1 MSFKT
6 AMFDSGKIGTIL
18 SNSGNKK
25 RNYRFNIIASVTFR
39 INWVL
44 KTMVKFMLSQV
55 TQTKSNSCD
64 IFDCNRVH
72 YIGSIIVNGKK
83 TN

>member
-18 SNSGNKK
+18 SDSGNKK

-39 INWVL
+39 IN
-44 KTMVKFMLSQV
+44 
-55 TQTKSNSCD
+55 
-64 IFDCNRVH
+64 
-72 YIGSIIVNGKK
+72 
-83 TN
+83 